1 LHKQKKFFH
10 LIKYIKNLLK
20 KIFIIIPAYNEEE
33 KISWVI
39 QDVKRAWF
47 ENIVIVDDWSTDWTK
62 NILENFQNKREIFLV
77 SHFVNKWAWAATQT
91 WFDFALWKWAEIVVT
106 IDADW
111 QHNPDEIDKLVNP
124 ILEWK
129 SEVVIWSRFLENQ
142 KMPIHRKIF
151 NKIWNLITW
160 FFFWLYVSDS
170 QSWFKAF
177 SKKALEKI
185 QIENNWYEFCSE
197 IIQKINSNNLNF
209 EEVQISVKY
218 TEYSQSK
225 GQSLINWFKTLMK
238 LFIHSLIK

>member
-1 LHKQKKFFH
+1 M
-10 LIKYIKNLLK
+10 KN
-20 KIFIIIPAYNEEE
+20 IFIIIPAYNEEK

-39 QDVKRAWF
+39 QEILNFWYK
-47 ENIVIVDDWSTDWTK
+47 NIIVVDDWSTDWTK
-62 NILENFQNKREIFLV
+62 NILEKLQNEWKIFFV

-91 WFDFALWKWAEIVVT
+91 WFDFALQKWAEICVT

-111 QHNPDEIDKLVNP
+111 QHNPEEIQKIISP
-124 ILEWK
+124 IENWK
-129 SEVVIWSRFLENQ
+129 YEVVIWSRFLENQ

-177 SKKALEKI
+177 SKNALEKI

-197 IIQKINSNNLNF
+197 IIQKINSENLKF
-209 EEVQISVKY
+209 KEVQISVLY
-218 TEYSQSK
+218 TKYSQSK
-225 GQSLINWFKTLMK
+225 WQSLVNWFKTLMK
-238 LFIHSLIK
+238 LFIHSLMR